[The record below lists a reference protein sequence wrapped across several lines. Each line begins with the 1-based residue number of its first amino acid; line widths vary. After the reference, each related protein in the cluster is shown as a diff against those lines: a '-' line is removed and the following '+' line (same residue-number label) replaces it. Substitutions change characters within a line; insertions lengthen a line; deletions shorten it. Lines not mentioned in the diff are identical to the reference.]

1 MVGCVVA
8 KTASQ
13 GFIGW
18 RCVVRR
24 GRTVV
29 ICQFLIVTVVV
40 RTVITIFVCFAGTV
54 VDLAIAKEMFGQFD
68 RYRYSTP
75 LETFGMFALHP
86 FLFNFVGY
94 FSSFAFLLDRIG
106 SFDWRWRLIDEPI
119 HVFGYCKKVITPE
132 FTASGFDTKCKRHLS
147 VCVKDQKIQ
156 DTMDIHNYTCTYSGR
171 QLADV
176 FRFKKNVMV

>member
-29 ICQFLIVTVVV
+29 ICQFLIVTVVIGFPFLFV
-40 RTVITIFVCFAGTV
+40 RFARPGINFVV
-54 VDLAIAKEMFGQFD
+54 AKEMFGQFD

-75 LETFGMFALHP
+75 LETLGMFALHP

-147 VCVKDQKIQ
+147 VCV
-156 DTMDIHNYTCTYSGR
+156 
-171 QLADV
+171 
-176 FRFKKNVMV
+176 